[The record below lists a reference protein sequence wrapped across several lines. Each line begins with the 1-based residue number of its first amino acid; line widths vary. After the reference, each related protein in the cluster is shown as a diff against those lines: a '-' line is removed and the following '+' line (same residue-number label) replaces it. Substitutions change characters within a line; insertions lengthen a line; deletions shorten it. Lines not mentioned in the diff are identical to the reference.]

1 MSTPRDA
8 VDHTHDPLA
17 RSWVT
22 SANVEGHD
30 FPVQNL
36 PLGVGRAGGD
46 GPWSI
51 VVAIGDSALVLRDAA
66 RRGLLDGVGDAVR
79 LACGEQRLNE
89 LMALGRPAWVALRR
103 RLHDLLRD
111 DGGPRAA
118 TRAEVSA
125 CMVDAAGLTLRVP
138 IDIGDYTDF
147 YASIHHATNVGRM
160 MRPDNPLL
168 PNYKWVPIGYHGR
181 ASSVVV
187 SGTPIG
193 RPSGQTRP
201 EGVDQPVF
209 GPSRRLDYELEVAA
223 WVGVGNALGE
233 PIPLDRVDDH
243 LFGVC
248 LLNDWSARD
257 LQAWEYQP
265 LGPFLAKNFATT
277 VSPWVVTMEA
287 LRPYQVPRPPR
298 PAGDPDPLPYLD
310 AETDRRAGALDLVL
324 EVHLSTSRMRE
335 QGVPAARLSRSRF
348 AAMYWTLGQLLAH
361 HTCNG
366 CNLRTGDLLAS
377 GTVSGPGRDERGC
390 LLELSWRG
398 TEPIEL
404 PTGEMRRFLEAGDEV
419 VFRGRA
425 VRAGWPGLGFG
436 ECRGLVAG

>member
-1 MSTPRDA
+1 MSTGHDA
-8 VDHTHDPLA
+8 LDHTHDPLA
-17 RSWVT
+17 RSWVG

-30 FPVQNL
+30 FPIQNL
-36 PLGVGRAGGD
+36 PFGVGRAGGD
-46 GPWSI
+46 GAWSI
-51 VVAIGDSALVLRDAA
+51 VVAIGDSALVLREAA
-66 RRGLLDGVGDAVR
+66 RRRLLDGLGDDVQR
-79 LACGEQRLNE
+79 ACEQERLNE
-89 LMALGRPAWVALRR
+89 LMALGRPAWTALRQ
-103 RLHDLLRD
+103 RLHDLLHD
-111 DGGPRAA
+111 NGGPPPA

-125 CMVDAAGLTLRVP
+125 CVVDRASLTLRVP
-138 IDIGDYTDF
+138 ADVGDYTDF

-187 SGTPIG
+187 SGTPIR

-201 EGVDQPVF
+201 DGTDTPVV
-209 GPSRRLDYELEVAA
+209 GPTGRLDYELEVAA
-223 WVGVGNALGE
+223 FVGVGNTPGE
-233 PIPLDRVDDH
+233 PIPLNRTDDH

-277 VSPWVVTMEA
+277 VSPWIVTMEA
-287 LRPYQVPRPPR
+287 LRPYRVPRPPR

-310 AETDRRAGALDLVL
+310 GERDRRAGALDLVL
-324 EVHLSTSRMRE
+324 DVSLSTTRMRE
-335 QGVPAARLSRSRF
+335 QGTPAARLSRSRF
-348 AAMYWTLGQLLAH
+348 AGMYWTLGQLMAH

-366 CNLRTGDLLAS
+366 CNLRSGDLLAS

-398 TEPIEL
+398 SEPIEL
-404 PTGEMRRFLEAGDEV
+404 PTGEVRRFLEAGDEV

-425 VRAGWPGLGFG
+425 VREGWPGFGLG
-436 ECRGLVAG
+436 ECRGLVVA